1 MCFTCLHVVRIVPCC
16 HFRNDILV
24 KMMFCLSVLHQIML
38 VTRRVPLVKQ
48 EMVAPSKPMSSSPL
62 ISGVRVD
69 QIVAFP
75 EEFCLFTVVC
85 LLSFFFRILYRA
97 SFDLR
102 LLIIHLVSSD
112 ILFYDHFFLL
122 W

>member
-1 MCFTCLHVVRIVPCC
+1 MSEDTKG
-16 HFRNDILV
+16 RNDILV

-69 QIVAFP
+69 QILAFC
-75 EEFCLFTVVC
+75 EEFCLLTIVC
-85 LLSFFFRILYRA
+85 FLFFVF
-97 SFDLR
+97 
-102 LLIIHLVSSD
+102 
-112 ILFYDHFFLL
+112 
-122 W
+122 